1 MREQRLD
8 QEDIIADI
16 TKSSEQVKKDQET
29 LKQKLKRIDQALA
42 ATESDIQDF
51 QREKQASLNE
61 IDVMVMMRA
70 HQIEY
75 LVDERLPTDLSGALV
90 FSNAELARLRNRI
103 DVRAAFAFVCLCGAL
118 RTTKEGRHMSLRLLV
133 FRSLRWKR
141 RTCGRHRRSS
151 SASMSS

>member
-8 QEDIIADI
+8 QEDIIGDI
-16 TKSSEQVKKDQET
+16 TKSSEQVRKDQES
-29 LKQKLKRIDQALA
+29 LKQKLQRIDQALA

-75 LVDERLPTDLSGALV
+75 LVDERLPTDLSQALV
-90 FSNAELARLRNRI
+90 FSNTELLRLRSRI
-103 DVRAAFAFVCLCGAL
+103 DVRFACLARGD
-118 RTTKEGRHMSLRLLV
+118 SLPLLCSV
-133 FRSLRWKR
+133 
-141 RTCGRHRRSS
+141 
-151 SASMSS
+151 